1 MNKNNQDSLSESAE
15 TLNELITYAREGS
28 QDAFIELKR
37 RYTPLIES
45 QVAKHTLSDMSA
57 QDIEDLRQEATA
69 IFGNAVCNYDCTAEG
84 VEFGLYAKICIGN
97 GLVSFVRSYLR
108 RKKKTV
114 IPLELAERSA
124 ATGSDPLQSLVDKEN
139 AEELMRT
146 IKKSL
151 SDYENRVWW
160 LYVSGM
166 SVSDIAAAIGEADSR
181 SVSNAIYRIRRKLRS
196 KLSDQHNSE

>member
-1 MNKNNQDSLSESAE
+1 MNKNSQDSLFENAD
-15 TLNELITYAREGS
+15 TLIELITHTREGS
-28 QDAFIELKR
+28 QDAFVELKR

-45 QVAKHTLSDMSA
+45 QIAKHTLADMSA
-57 QDIEDLRQEATA
+57 QDVEDLRGEATS

-114 IPLELAERSA
+114 IPLELAESSA
-124 ATGSDPLQSLVDKEN
+124 AEGSDPLQSLVDKEN
-139 AEELMRT
+139 AQELMRT

-166 SVSDIAAAIGEADSR
+166 SASEIAATIGEADPR

-196 KLSDQHNSE
+196 KLSDQNNFE

>member
-1 MNKNNQDSLSESAE
+1 MNKNRQDSLFENAD
-15 TLNELITYAREGS
+15 TLIELITHAREGS
-28 QDAFIELKR
+28 QDAFVELKR

-45 QVAKHTLSDMSA
+45 QIAKHTLADMSA
-57 QDIEDLRQEATA
+57 QDVEDLRGEATS

-114 IPLELAERSA
+114 IPLELAESSA
-124 ATGSDPLQSLVDKEN
+124 AEGSDPLQSLVDKEN
-139 AEELMRT
+139 AQELMRT

-166 SVSDIAAAIGEADSR
+166 SASEIAATIGEADPR

-196 KLSDQHNSE
+196 KLSDQNNFE

>member
-1 MNKNNQDSLSESAE
+1 MNRNSQDSLFENAD
-15 TLNELITYAREGS
+15 TLIELITHAREGS
-28 QDAFIELKR
+28 QDAFVELRR

-45 QVAKHTLSDMSA
+45 QIAKHTLADMSA
-57 QDIEDLRQEATA
+57 QDVEDLRGEATS

-84 VEFGLYAKICIGN
+84 VEFGLYAKICMGN

-114 IPLELAERSA
+114 IPLELAENSA

-139 AEELMRT
+139 AQELMRT

-166 SVSDIAAAIGEADSR
+166 SASEIAATIGEADPR

-196 KLSDQHNSE
+196 KLSDQNNFE

>member
-1 MNKNNQDSLSESAE
+1 MNKNSQDSLFENAD
-15 TLNELITYAREGS
+15 TLIELITHAREGS
-28 QDAFIELKR
+28 QDAFVELKR

-45 QVAKHTLSDMSA
+45 QIAKHTLADMSA
-57 QDIEDLRQEATA
+57 QDVEDLRGEATS
-69 IFGNAVCNYDCTAEG
+69 IFGNAVCNYDCTAE

-114 IPLELAERSA
+114 IPLELAENSA
-124 ATGSDPLQSLVDKEN
+124 AEGSDPLQSLVDKEN
-139 AEELMRT
+139 AQELMRT

-166 SVSDIAAAIGEADSR
+166 SASEIALAIGESDSR

-196 KLSDQHNSE
+196 KLSESEQF

>member
-1 MNKNNQDSLSESAE
+1 MNKNSQDSLFENAD
-15 TLNELITYAREGS
+15 TLIELITHAREGS
-28 QDAFIELKR
+28 QDAFVELKR

-45 QVAKHTLSDMSA
+45 QIAKHTLADMSA
-57 QDIEDLRQEATA
+57 QDVEDLRGEATS

-114 IPLELAERSA
+114 IPLELAESSA
-124 ATGSDPLQSLVDKEN
+124 AEGSDPLQSLVDKEN
-139 AEELMRT
+139 AQELMRT

-151 SDYENRVWW
+151 SDYENLVWW

-166 SVSDIAAAIGEADSR
+166 SASEIAATIGEADPR

-196 KLSDQHNSE
+196 KLSDQNNFE

>member
-1 MNKNNQDSLSESAE
+1 MNKNSQDSLFENVD
-15 TLNELITYAREGS
+15 TLIELITHAREGS
-28 QDAFIELKR
+28 QDAFVELKR
-37 RYTPLIES
+37 RYTPLLES
-45 QVAKHTLSDMSA
+45 QIAKHTLADMSA
-57 QDIEDLRQEATA
+57 QDVEDLRGEATS

-114 IPLELAERSA
+114 IPLELAESSA
-124 ATGSDPLQSLVDKEN
+124 AEGSDPLQSLVDKEN
-139 AEELMRT
+139 AQELMRT

-166 SVSDIAAAIGEADSR
+166 SASEIAATIGEADPR

-196 KLSDQHNSE
+196 KLSDQNNFE

>member
-1 MNKNNQDSLSESAE
+1 MDRNSQDSLSENADA
-15 TLNELITYAREGS
+15 LVELITYAREGS
-28 QDAFIELKR
+28 QDAFVELKR

-45 QVAKHTLSDMSA
+45 QIAKHTLADMSA
-57 QDIEDLRQEATA
+57 QDVEDLREEATS

-114 IPLELAERSA
+114 ISLELAERSA

-139 AEELMRT
+139 AQELMRT

-166 SVSDIAAAIGEADSR
+166 SVSDVAAAIGEADPR
-181 SVSNAIYRIRRKLRS
+181 SVSNAIYRIRRKLRL
-196 KLSDQHNSE
+196 KISERHDLE

>member
-1 MNKNNQDSLSESAE
+1 MNRNSQDSLFENAD
-15 TLNELITYAREGS
+15 TLIELITHAREGS
-28 QDAFIELKR
+28 QDAFVELRR
-37 RYTPLIES
+37 RYKPLIES
-45 QVAKHTLSDMSA
+45 QIAKHTLADMSA
-57 QDIEDLRQEATA
+57 QDVEDLRGEATS

-84 VEFGLYAKICIGN
+84 VEFGLYAKICMGN

-114 IPLELAERSA
+114 IPLELAENSA

-139 AEELMRT
+139 AQELMRT

-166 SVSDIAAAIGEADSR
+166 SASEIAATIGEADPR

-196 KLSDQHNSE
+196 KLSDQNNFE

>member
-1 MNKNNQDSLSESAE
+1 MNKNSQDSLFENAD
-15 TLNELITYAREGS
+15 TLIELITHAREGS
-28 QDAFIELKR
+28 QDAFVELKR

-45 QVAKHTLSDMSA
+45 QIAKHTLADMSA
-57 QDIEDLRQEATA
+57 QDVEDLRGEATS

-114 IPLELAERSA
+114 IPLELAESSA
-124 ATGSDPLQSLVDKEN
+124 AEGSDPLQSLVDKEN
-139 AEELMRT
+139 AQELMRT

-166 SVSDIAAAIGEADSR
+166 SASEIAATIGEADPR

-196 KLSDQHNSE
+196 KLSDQNNFE

>member
-1 MNKNNQDSLSESAE
+1 MNKINQDGLPESAE
-15 TLNELITYAREGS
+15 PLCELIISAREGS
-28 QDAFIELKR
+28 QESFFELKR
-37 RYTPLIES
+37 KYTPLIEN
-45 QVAKHTLSDMSA
+45 QVVKHTLPDMSV
-57 QDIEDLRQEATA
+57 QDVEDLRQEATA
-69 IFGNAVCNYDCTAEG
+69 IFVNAVCNYDCLSEG

-114 IPLELAERSA
+114 VSLDFAERSA
-124 ATGSDPLQSLVDKEN
+124 ATGSDPLQALVDKEN
-139 AEELMRT
+139 AGELVRI

-166 SVSDIAAAIGEADSR
+166 SASDVADAIGATDPR

-196 KLSDQHNSE
+196 KISDQHNHE

>member
-1 MNKNNQDSLSESAE
+1 MNKNSQDSLFENAD
-15 TLNELITYAREGS
+15 TLIELITHAREGS
-28 QDAFIELKR
+28 QDAFVELKR

-45 QVAKHTLSDMSA
+45 QIAKHTLADMSA
-57 QDIEDLRQEATA
+57 QDVEDLRGEATS

-114 IPLELAERSA
+114 IPLELAESSA
-124 ATGSDPLQSLVDKEN
+124 AEGSDPLQSLVDKEN
-139 AEELMRT
+139 AQELMRT

-160 LYVSGM
+160 FYVSGM
-166 SVSDIAAAIGEADSR
+166 SASEIAATIGEADPR

-196 KLSDQHNSE
+196 KLSDQNNFE

>member
-1 MNKNNQDSLSESAE
+1 MSKNSQDRLSE
-15 TLNELITYAREGS
+15 NFVVIVELIKSAREGS
-28 QDAFIELKR
+28 QDAFAELKR

-45 QVAKHTLSDMSA
+45 QISKHTLADMSA
-57 QDIEDLRQEATA
+57 QDVDDLREEATS
-69 IFGNAVCNYDCTAEG
+69 IFVNAVCNYDLSAEG

-108 RKKKTV
+108 RKSKTV
-114 IPLELAERSA
+114 ISLELAEKAA

-139 AEELMRT
+139 EEELMRA
-146 IKKSL
+146 IKKCL

-166 SVSDIAAAIGEADSR
+166 SVSDVAAAIGEVDSR

-196 KLSDQHNSE
+196 KISDQRNFE

>member
-1 MNKNNQDSLSESAE
+1 MNIKNQDSPFESDDA
-15 TLNELITYAREGS
+15 LVDLIASVKEGS
-28 QDAFIELKR
+28 QDAFVELKR
-37 RYTPLIES
+37 KYTPLIES
-45 QVAKHTLSDMSA
+45 QVARHTLSDMSA
-57 QDIEDLRQEATA
+57 QDVEDLRQEATA
-69 IFGNAVCNYDCTAEG
+69 ILGSAVCNYDCTAEG

-114 IPLELAERSA
+114 ISSELAESSA
-124 ATGSDPLQSLVDKEN
+124 ATGIDPLQSLVDKEN
-139 AEELMRT
+139 AEELVRT

-166 SVSDIAAAIGEADSR
+166 SASDIAVALGEANSR
-181 SVSNAIYRIRRKLRS
+181 SVSNAIYRIRKKLRS
-196 KLSDQHNSE
+196 KLSDHNSE

>member
-1 MNKNNQDSLSESAE
+1 MNKNSQDSLFENAE
-15 TLNELITYAREGS
+15 TLNELITHAREGS
-28 QDAFIELKR
+28 QDAFVELKR

-45 QVAKHTLSDMSA
+45 QIAKHTLADMSA
-57 QDIEDLRQEATA
+57 QDVEDLRGEATS

-114 IPLELAERSA
+114 IPLELAENSA
-124 ATGSDPLQSLVDKEN
+124 AEGSDPLQSLVDKEN
-139 AEELMRT
+139 AQELMRT

-166 SVSDIAAAIGEADSR
+166 SASEIALAIGEADSR

-196 KLSDQHNSE
+196 KLSDQNNFE